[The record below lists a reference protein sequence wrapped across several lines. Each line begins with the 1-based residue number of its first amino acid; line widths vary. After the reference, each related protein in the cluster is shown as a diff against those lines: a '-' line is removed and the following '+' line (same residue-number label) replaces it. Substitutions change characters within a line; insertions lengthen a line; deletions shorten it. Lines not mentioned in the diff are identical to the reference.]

1 MDGPEHEERFTR
13 ERLTELLHA
22 LSDALK
28 ERGQRGAR
36 FRGPRPAY
44 RYRSAPGPTGSPAS
58 IQTTSISDQQARK
71 TTV

>member
-28 ERGQRGAR
+28 ERGQ
-36 FRGPRPAY
+36 PLY